1 MSWFSLLPDALSELA
16 ALAGQP
22 AAGDTRRQVSFG
34 VDVLADGTTSP
45 GGRIA
50 VGAEVLGA
58 GDVVG
63 IDSQM
68 IARVEPAASATEF
81 EPNYFPFVEFVD
93 SDFPWRYTLRTD
105 AAGRRLPW
113 LVLLALKADE
123 FEFRAQGSA
132 TLPVLRILEPAKTL
146 PTLSQSWAFAHMH
159 LAHPG
164 EQQTADLG
172 GLIASRADLHF
183 SRLMAPRKLEPNTTY
198 TLALVP
204 STEAGRLAGL
214 GKTDKASPFDK
225 LAWAA
230 DTAAGLELPVYFQS
244 RFTTSVLADFE
255 LLVRRLKPYR
265 IDASS
270 PVAAPVEAFA
280 GDPGFYVGYANPSA
294 TFEVQDA
301 LMRADLSVQPF
312 NTDPALHA
320 LLKVTLET
328 EIAGELV
335 SAAADGPD
343 REDPM
348 VAMPP
353 HGWRFRRQTQVD
365 AARAAQG
372 QVVDR
377 VNLDLKFRH
386 AAGLGAE
393 VVRRNQEKY
402 AALCWNQYAE
412 VVAMNQAIARLRTAR
427 ELTAVVTRRHFAR
440 LDPEVALALAEPVH
454 GLTALGP
461 GSSVSSLLSQTG
473 VPASFASR
481 ALRRSASKRTARP
494 AAAAGTATI
503 AKVPMPVLPGT
514 RPPLPQRRLELDRT
528 IVTRSTITPA
538 SRRILIKLLGP
549 ELDIDPPD
557 PPPRAIAV
565 APVQVA
571 GLGNAVEGLFASLPT
586 LKAKYRM
593 PGLAVAE
600 AEKLDP
606 IMRTPVISDPLVE
619 PLKAF
624 SSRSILRA
632 TDSMP
637 NNSVAVV
644 KENRAFVEAFLI
656 GANHEMNNELR
667 WREFP
672 TDMRGTI
679 FSRFWDRKRPPSDP
693 TGNDI
698 PPIHSWTRP
707 LGTNYPAHD
716 TDRKEALVLL
726 IRGDLV
732 RRFGEIL
739 VVINHAATSTYQHGQ
754 GTDSAPI
761 FGGRLGNDLAYY
773 GFDIARETVLA
784 DKTRFFF
791 LIYEAPGRVRFGLD
805 IGSAQVRR
813 DRFLFKTAALSFPLT
828 TLGRDPVKSYLPAHL
843 ITGNSGPAQPA
854 KWDELSWSNMT
865 LDEAGYVDFV
875 ATSPH
880 VAEAPNY
887 WNASR
892 DAASLARSFWQKP
905 VAAVLPAKRVL

>member
-22 AAGDTRRQVSFG
+22 AAGGTRRRVGFG
-34 VDVLADGTTSP
+34 VDVLADGATAP
-45 GGRIA
+45 GGRIT

-63 IDSQM
+63 IDSRM
-68 IARVEPAASATEF
+68 IARVEPAAAATEF

-113 LVLLALKADE
+113 LVLLVLKADE

-132 TLPVLRILEPAKTL
+132 PLPVLRILEPGTTL
-146 PTLSQSWAFAHMH
+146 PALSQSWAFAHMH
-159 LAHPG
+159 VAHPG
-164 EQQTADLG
+164 EQPAADLA
-172 GLIASRADLHF
+172 GLIAARPDLHF
-183 SRLMAPRKLEPNTTY
+183 SRLMAPRKLEPNTAY

-230 DTAAGLELPVYFQS
+230 DTAAGLEMPVYFQS

-255 LLVRRLKPYR
+255 LLVRRLKPYP
-265 IDASS
+265 IDAGSS
-270 PVAAPVEAFA
+270 VAAPVEAFA
-280 GDPGFYVGYANPSA
+280 GDPGFYAGYANPSA

-335 SAAADGPD
+335 GAAADGPD
-343 REDPM
+343 REDPL

-353 HGWRFRRQTQVD
+353 YGWRFRRQTQVD
-365 AARAAQG
+365 AVRAAQG

-386 AAGLGAE
+386 SAGLGAE
-393 VVRRNQEKY
+393 TVRHNQEKY
-402 AALCWNQYAE
+402 VALCWDQYAE
-412 VVAMNQAIARLRTAR
+412 VVAANQAIARLRVAR
-427 ELTAVVTRRHFAR
+427 ELTAVMARRHVAR
-440 LDPEVALALAEPVH
+440 LDPQVMLALAEPVQ
-454 GLTALGP
+454 GLAAVGP
-461 GSSVSSLLSQTG
+461 GSSVSSLLEQSG
-473 VPASFASR
+473 VPTSFASR
-481 ALRRSASKRTARP
+481 ALRRGASKRTART
-494 AAAAGTATI
+494 AAAPGTATI
-503 AKVPMPVLPGT
+503 AKVPMPALPGT
-514 RPPLPQRRLELDRT
+514 TPALPPRRIELDRT
-528 IVTRSTITPA
+528 IAARSTITPA
-538 SRRILIKLLGP
+538 ARQILIRLLGP
-549 ELDIDPPD
+549 ELDTDPPD

-565 APVQVA
+565 APVQPA
-571 GLGNAVEGLFASLPT
+571 GLGNAVAGLFASLPT

-606 IMRTPVISDPLVE
+606 IMRAPVVPNPLVE

-632 TDSMP
+632 TDSLP

-644 KENRAFVEAFLI
+644 KENRAFVEAFLM

-693 TGNDI
+693 AGDDI
-698 PPIHSWTRP
+698 PPIHGWTKP
-707 LGTNYPAHD
+707 LGANYPAHD
-716 TDRKEALVLL
+716 IDRKEALVLL

-732 RRFGEIL
+732 RRFGEFL
-739 VVINHAATSTYQHGQ
+739 VVINHAATSTYQPGQ

-761 FGGRLGNDLAYY
+761 FGGRLGNDLAYF
-773 GFDIARETVLA
+773 GFDVARETVLA

-791 LIYEAPGRVRFGLD
+791 LIYEAPGKVRFGLD

-813 DRFLFKTAALSFPLT
+813 DRFMFKTAALSFPLA
-828 TLGRDPVKSYLPAHL
+828 TLGRDPVKSYLPAHM
-843 ITGNSGPAQPA
+843 ITGNPGSAQPA

-865 LDEAGYVDFV
+865 LDAANYIDFI

-880 VAEAPNY
+880 VTEAPNY
-887 WNASR
+887 WSASR

-905 VAAVLPAKRVL
+905 IAAVLPARRVL